1 MQEKKCK
8 NMRQINLSVHETT
21 GQSPF
26 KVTFG
31 EKPRIG
37 LESYVLPKLLADAA
51 KAEEETK
58 GFLASLE
65 EANEKENLNRIEKRN
80 EGNESIAEKT
90 FLHQDQV
97 FIEAREEAA
106 AGQSRAAAK
115 MKRRLTKLLKPLCIG
130 QNTTLRA
137 PDVDRGPADPK
148 NFLVVI
154 MAECKGLDTVGCREG
169 KFSSKF
175 AAADL
180 QVISKNLLCIDEVPD
195 AKIPLR
201 TAVTKATG
209 GQGYVKCMCLS
220 GWSSGRCSCSRKK
233 LLCNSRCYLGKPCK
247 NV

>member
-1 MQEKKCK
+1 MLARAEACHG
-8 NMRQINLSVHETT
+8 VHETT
-21 GQSPF
+21 GKSPF

-37 LESYVLPKLLADAA
+37 LESHVLPKLLVDAA

-58 GFLASLE
+58 GFLASQE
-65 EANEKENLNRIEKRN
+65 EVNEKKNLNRIEKRN

-195 AKIPLR
+195 AEISLR

-220 GWSSGRCSCSRKK
+220 GW
-233 LLCNSRCYLGKPCK
+233 YL
-247 NV
+247 